1 MTRFPSYS
9 GAGIINYQT
18 VCFYINVALTT
29 LNDLKFPFFSHLFFW
44 NKSWIKGLKTS
55 MTDWWQSA
63 SIRHLNPAERPG
75 RGPRESRSVDGVVGV
90 HHRPS
95 PSHLRRHRGPSDNL
109 TNDGPRAGDPAAQS
123 AQGGRRGGKIA
134 GQIMLPA
141 DASLITALLSIS
153 NYSSCLAA
161 AAQWKMNLVPGSLY
175 IGNATQ
181 RPSAAATASTARSS
195 AWISF

>member
-1 MTRFPSYS
+1 MAVGFDPSPKS
-9 GAGIINYQT
+9 RRAAG
-18 VCFYINVALTT
+18 
-29 LNDLKFPFFSHLFFW
+29 
-44 NKSWIKGLKTS
+44 
-55 MTDWWQSA
+55 
-63 SIRHLNPAERPG
+63 PG

-123 AQGGRRGGKIA
+123 ARGGRRGGKIA

-161 AAQWKMNLVPGSLY
+161 AARCKMNLVPGSLY

-181 RPSAAATASTARSS
+181 RPSAAATATASAARSS
-195 AWISF
+195 A